1 MVRKRVISR
10 VKSKSRRKTLRNRKY
25 RNKKGMVG
33 GETTPKHAFE
43 LILDLKTEK
52 ERHEDIKP
60 LIEKFKITPAFVVN
74 KDNVSSHPLYPK
86 FKNQHP
92 TAISLAINHIECIKK
107 HKGTNEY
114 LVIFESDAT
123 PLYDLEV
130 VKRDIEKAIKEMQDN
145 KIDFVFMGKGHLD
158 SVSGSA
164 KENITE
170 TLYKMSERASRCT
183 ESYIISPNG
192 IARYLEYVDKE
203 PVHAAIDW
211 DYNYFFVKNP
221 DIVVA
226 WRIPE
231 LFRQN
236 TEKFKS
242 TVVHSTNTHK
252 I

>member
-1 MVRKRVISR
+1 MARKRLTSR
-10 VKSKSRRKTLRNRKY
+10 RKSRSGRKTLRKY
-25 RNKKGMVG
+25 KQKKRMVG
-33 GETTPKHAFE
+33 GDAIPKHGFE
-43 LILDLKTEK
+43 LILDVEK
-52 ERHEDIKP
+52 EKEQHEDLKP
-60 LIEKFKITPAFVVN
+60 LIEKFKITPSFAVN
-74 KDNVSSHPLYPK
+74 KDDVSSHPLYPK
-86 FKNQHP
+86 FKKEHP

-107 HKGTNEY
+107 HKDTNDY
-114 LVIFESDAT
+114 LIIFESDVLA
-123 PLYDLEV
+123 LYDLEV
-130 VKRDIEKAIKEMQDN
+130 VKKDIEKAVKEMQDN

-192 IARYLEYVDKE
+192 MARYLEYVDKE
-203 PVHAAIDW
+203 PDHYAIDW
-211 DYNYFFVKNP
+211 DYNNFFVKNP
-221 DIVVA
+221 DIVIA

-236 TEKFKS
+236 KEKFKS
-242 TVVHSTNTHK
+242 TVVHTTNTNK

>member
-1 MVRKRVISR
+1 MARKRFTSGR
-10 VKSKSRRKTLRNRKY
+10 RSKNRRKTLRKY
-25 RNKKGMVG
+25 KNKKGMLG
-33 GETTPKHAFE
+33 GDSIPKHAFE
-43 LILDLKTEK
+43 LIVDVNNEK
-52 ERHEDIKP
+52 DRYEDIKP
-60 LIEKFKITPAFVVN
+60 LIEKFKITPTFIVD

-86 FKNQHP
+86 FKKEHP

-107 HKGTNEY
+107 HKDTNEY

-123 PLYDLEV
+123 PLFDLEV
-130 VKRDIEKAIKEMQDN
+130 VKGDIEKAVKEMQNN

-158 SVSGSA
+158 DVSASA

-192 IARYLEYVDKE
+192 ITRYLEYVDKE
-203 PVHAAIDW
+203 PDHSAIDW
-211 DYNYFFVKNP
+211 DYNHFFVKNP

-236 TEKFKS
+236 KEKFKS
-242 TVVHSTNTHK
+242 TVVHS
-252 I
+252 

>member
-1 MVRKRVISR
+1 MAAKRITSR
-10 VKSKSRRKTLRNRKY
+10 RKSKSGRRSLRNRNYK
-25 RNKKGMVG
+25 RKKGMRG
-33 GETTPKHAFE
+33 GDSIPKHAFE
-43 LILDLKTEK
+43 LIMDVENEK
-52 ERHEDIKP
+52 DRYEDIKP
-60 LIEKFKITPAFVVN
+60 LMEMLKITPTFVVN

-145 KIDFVFMGKGHLD
+145 KIDFVFMGKGHLKD
-158 SVSGSA
+158 VSASA

-170 TLYKMSERASRCT
+170 TLYKMSERASRCA

-192 IARYLEYVDKE
+192 ITRYLEYLDKE
-203 PVHAAIDW
+203 PEHSSIDW

-242 TVVHSTNTHK
+242 TVVHS
-252 I
+252 

>member
-1 MVRKRVISR
+1 MVRKRSISGR
-10 VKSKSRRKTLRNRKY
+10 KSKSRRKTLRKY
-25 RNKKGMVG
+25 RHKKGMVG
-33 GETTPKHAFE
+33 GETIPKHAFE
-43 LILDLKTEK
+43 LIMDIKTEK

-60 LIEKFKITPAFVVN
+60 LIEKFTITPRFVVN
-74 KDNVSSHPLYPK
+74 KDNVSSHLLYPK
-86 FKNQHP
+86 FKKEDP

-107 HKGTNEY
+107 HKDTNEY

-130 VKRDIEKAIKEMQDN
+130 VKKDIEKAVKEMQDN

-158 SVSGSA
+158 NVSGSA

-203 PVHAAIDW
+203 PDHVAIDW
-211 DYNYFFVKNP
+211 DYNNFFVKNQ

-231 LFRQN
+231 LFSQN
-236 TEKFKS
+236 KEKFKS